1 MKNYMQVSKPMKAKV
16 QGAPES
22 ARTRLI
28 TGQGAKVTAV
38 AKVAKPVDA
47 GICMPADHPSATT
60 TRTVKSGTQEFM
72 G

>member
-1 MKNYMQVSKPMKAKV
+1 MKNYMQVSKPMK

-28 TGQGAKVTAV
+28 TGQGAKVVSAPIDKA
-38 AKVAKPVDA
+38 AKTVDA
-47 GICMPADHPSATT
+47 GICMPTDHPSATT